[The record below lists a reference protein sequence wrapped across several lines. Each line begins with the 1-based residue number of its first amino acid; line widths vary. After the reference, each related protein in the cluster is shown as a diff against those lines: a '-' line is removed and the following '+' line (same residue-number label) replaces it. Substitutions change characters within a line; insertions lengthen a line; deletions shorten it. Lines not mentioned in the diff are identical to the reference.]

1 MPWDSILPAFIALV
15 MVDVRAVEAKVSFP
29 MSDFEDLLFD
39 LAWNTSLVLALCL
52 DRIQQTIVGLVRQTW
67 FDWVRILRDPLE
79 LSEDG
84 TPPWVILE
92 CCSHAFFEF
101 IRQLHT
107 GHGDGMCFI
116 WHVPFR
122 YSARRGYAVEVDIL
136 LE

>member
-39 LAWNTSLVLALCL
+39 LAWNTSLVLALCP

-79 LSEDG
+79 LSEDE
-84 TPPWVILE
+84 TPP
-92 CCSHAFFEF
+92 
-101 IRQLHT
+101 
-107 GHGDGMCFI
+107 
-116 WHVPFR
+116 
-122 YSARRGYAVEVDIL
+122 
-136 LE
+136 